1 MPIYTYED
9 NNLYKKIVIFRM
21 KEKSS
26 DLTMEIRKV
35 KKQHRRRRRSNV
47 ISYTLDDENSNVRT
61 IHKRKRIRTAMA
73 TAIDDLLID
82 LML

>member
-9 NNLYKKIVIFRM
+9 DNLYKKIVIFRM

-35 KKQHRRRRRSNV
+35 KKHHRRRRRRSNV
-47 ISYTLDDENSNVRT
+47 ISYTLNDENLNVRT
-61 IHKRKRIRTAMA
+61 IHKRKRMRTAMA
-73 TAIDDLLID
+73 TTIDDL
-82 LML
+82 